1 MSMTPAVFLDRDGVI
16 VEEEH
21 HLARVEQ
28 VRLVA
33 GCAAAIRRLN
43 QAELPVIVVTNQSGV
58 ARGLFPEERI
68 DEVHARID
76 SLLAEEGAFVWRY
89 YHCPHH
95 PTEGVGPYRV
105 ECACRKPRPGMLLAA
120 AADFGLD
127 LRQSWLIGDTLTDL
141 EAGASV
147 GCRTILV
154 LTGHGQRVAHLLPP
168 GGHNCA
174 GVVNA
179 LPDAVE
185 LFLESRQRLPDGIA
199 A

>member
-1 MSMTPAVFLDRDGVI
+1 MRTTSAVFLDRDGVI
-16 VEEEH
+16 IEEEH

-43 QAELPVIVVTNQSGV
+43 QAGLPVVVVTNQSGV
-58 ARGLFPEERI
+58 ARGLFPEERVE
-68 DEVHARID
+68 EVHAYID
-76 SLLAEEGAFVWRY
+76 NLLAEEGAFVWRY

-95 PTEGVGPYRV
+95 PTEGVGRYRV
-105 ECACRKPRPGMLLAA
+105 DCECRKPRPGMLRAA
-120 AADFGLD
+120 ATDFGLD

-141 EAGASV
+141 EAGAAV

-154 LTGHGQRVAHLLPP
+154 LSGHGQRVVHSLQPDD
-168 GGHNCA
+168 HHCA
-174 GVVNA
+174 GVVKA
-179 LPDAVE
+179 LPEAVE
-185 LFLESRQRLPDGIA
+185 LFFALRERQAAGIA

>member
-1 MSMTPAVFLDRDGVI
+1 MQMTPAVFLDRDGVI

-33 GCAAAIRRLN
+33 GCAAALRRLN
-43 QAELPVIVVTNQSGV
+43 QAGLPVFVVTNQSGV
-58 ARGLFPEERI
+58 ARGLFPEKRI
-68 DEVHARID
+68 GEVHARID
-76 SLLAEEGAFVWRY
+76 ALLSEEGAFVWRY

-95 PTEGVGPYRV
+95 PSEGVAPYRV
-105 ECACRKPRPGMLLAA
+105 ECACRKPRPGMLHTA

-127 LRQSWLIGDTLTDL
+127 LAQSWMIGDNLTDL
-141 EAGASV
+141 EAGAAA

-154 LTGHGQRVAHLLPP
+154 RTGHGKQVAHMLSS
-168 GGHNCA
+168 GAYNCA
-174 GVVNA
+174 GVVSA

-185 LFLESRQRLPDGIA
+185 LYFERRKKLLAGIA